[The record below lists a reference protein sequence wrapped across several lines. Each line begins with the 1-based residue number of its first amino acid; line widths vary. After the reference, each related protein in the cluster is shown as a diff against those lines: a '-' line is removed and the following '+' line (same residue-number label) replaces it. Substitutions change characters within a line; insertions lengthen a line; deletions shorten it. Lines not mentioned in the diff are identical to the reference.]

1 MTVSFCVGPRQ
12 PRSTSP
18 SYRGRPAIIFG
29 SAFVVPAVA
38 ETEQVSP
45 AHGKSDLHRDRFE
58 WTACLARSSS
68 PLGTATNWVSVL
80 SRVFDFSALQ
90 ILPLVQGLC
99 ANRAMTVFTQRRI
112 RAAFAAIAARVS
124 VAYFGG

>member
-45 AHGKSDLHRDRFE
+45 AHGQPDLHRDRFE
-58 WTACLARSSS
+58 YRRFPVSDEQPAICGHFRGSNTGRA
-68 PLGTATNWVSVL
+68 VSVVNEG
-80 SRVFDFSALQ
+80 RPEAVW
-90 ILPLVQGLC
+90 GLWSL
-99 ANRAMTVFTQRRI
+99 ASEIRFPVRGEGRGQRL
-112 RAAFAAIAARVS
+112 
-124 VAYFGG
+124 

>member
-18 SYRGRPAIIFG
+18 SYRGRPAIIFS

-45 AHGKSDLHRDRFE
+45 AHGQPDLHRDGFE

-68 PLGTATNWVSVL
+68 PPGPTTHSCNGTGNFFGVN
-80 SRVFDFSALQ
+80 REFSAR
-90 ILPLVQGLC
+90 
-99 ANRAMTVFTQRRI
+99 NREFTRPN
-112 RAAFAAIAARVS
+112 
-124 VAYFGG
+124 